1 MNKDEL
7 IVKQQLEIE
16 ELRHR
21 LELYFWAA
29 KSAHN
34 RLVYVQQWSMKDDKF
49 ANVAMCAA
57 VEGARDLE
65 DILDGERT

>member
-1 MNKDEL
+1 MSKDEL

-16 ELRHR
+16 ELKQRI
-21 LELYFWAA
+21 ESYYESA
-29 KSAHN
+29 KSVHN

-57 VEGARDLE
+57 VEGVRDLE
-65 DILDGERT
+65 DILDGERK

>member
-57 VEGARDLE
+57 VEGVRDLE
-65 DILDGERT
+65 DILDGERK